1 MLLIK
6 LGSNF
11 SQVKG
16 NIDHRYTLES
26 NEDINELV
34 LGNYLGLCA
43 HISLQL
49 KWDRRINKKGHL
61 ALIG

>member
-11 SQVKG
+11 SQMKG

-26 NEDINELV
+26 NEDIINELV
-34 LGNYLGLCA
+34 LGN
-43 HISLQL
+43 
-49 KWDRRINKKGHL
+49 
-61 ALIG
+61 